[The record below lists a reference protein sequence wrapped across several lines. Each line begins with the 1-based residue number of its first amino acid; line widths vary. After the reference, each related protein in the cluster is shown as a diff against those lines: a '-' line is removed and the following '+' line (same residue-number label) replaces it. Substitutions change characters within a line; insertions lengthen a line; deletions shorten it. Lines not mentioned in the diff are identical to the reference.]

1 MLFISHAMP
10 AQRQFVLS
18 RRSCL
23 RFEKKVVSSA
33 RMETWQIERRPAV
46 CICLLLNMGGMVSW
60 MAIGAFIKLLK
71 SVVKFHPLNA
81 SLSEGTVTS
90 ALEKPL
96 NLTGL

>member
-1 MLFISHAMP
+1 M
-10 AQRQFVLS
+10 
-18 RRSCL
+18 
-23 RFEKKVVSSA
+23 
-33 RMETWQIERRPAV
+33 

-90 ALEKPL
+90 ALEKAL